1 MINIVFIKHNSC
13 FSSKNAIFADDTV
26 IIRFIR
32 TGQMKDFLKYTAAT
46 VTGLFAFFLVTGF
59 FAIISIVGMIASSDS
74 SRPVLNNSV
83 LVLNLSGSIEEQ
95 GQDDI
100 LGQIAGNQFKNIGLN
115 DILDAIHKAKNN
127 DKIKGIYIE
136 AGALQ
141 TGYATLQ
148 EIRAALADFKTSK
161 KWVVA
166 YADSYS
172 QGGYYVA
179 SVANQVWINPKGLI
193 DWHGLGSQTMFLK
206 DLFAKF
212 GVRYQ
217 VMKVGKFKSFTE
229 TYTEEHMTDANRQQV
244 STFINGTWNNILTA
258 VATDRK
264 VSRDSLNAYADR
276 LITFEETENL
286 KRYRLVDDLVYA
298 DNVKTKIKK
307 MMGIKDDDAISQISV
322 SDILNTPEKVKG
334 DEIAIYYASGSIV
347 QSNIGGMFNQERQIV
362 ATDVCKDLE
371 TLKDDNNVKA
381 VVIRINSG
389 GGDAFASEQL
399 WHQVMALKAKKPVVI
414 SMGDYAASGAYYMS
428 CPANWIVAQPNTL
441 TGSIGIFAVFP
452 DASGLITQK
461 LGVKFDEVK
470 TNRNSTFGNLMAR
483 PLNNEETQLLQG
495 YINRGYNLFRK
506 RVADG
511 RKMSTDKVENIAQ
524 GRVWLGNDALKIH
537 LVDQLGGLDDAVAK
551 AAQLAKVTDYYTTNY
566 PAPLDWMDQL
576 IGVASNGNNLDEH
589 LRLTLGPLYD
599 PFIQLRQLDKQSMLQ
614 ARIPLVIDVK

>member
-322 SDILNTPEKVKG
+322 SDILNTPEEVKG

-414 SMGDYAASGAYYMS
+414 SMGDYATSGAYYMS

-461 LGVKFDEVK
+461 LGVTFDEVK

-537 LVDQLGGLDDAVAK
+537 LVDQLGGLDDAVTK
-551 AAQLAKVTDYYTTNY
+551 AAQLAKVTDYHTTNY

-599 PFIQLRQLDKQSMLQ
+599 PIIQLRQLDKQSMLQ

>member
-461 LGVKFDEVK
+461 LGVEFDEVK

>member
-307 MMGIKDDDAISQISV
+307 MSLLA
-322 SDILNTPEKVKG
+322 
-334 DEIAIYYASGSIV
+334 
-347 QSNIGGMFNQERQIV
+347 
-362 ATDVCKDLE
+362 
-371 TLKDDNNVKA
+371 
-381 VVIRINSG
+381 
-389 GGDAFASEQL
+389 
-399 WHQVMALKAKKPVVI
+399 
-414 SMGDYAASGAYYMS
+414 
-428 CPANWIVAQPNTL
+428 
-441 TGSIGIFAVFP
+441 P
-452 DASGLITQK
+452 DR
-461 LGVKFDEVK
+461 E
-470 TNRNSTFGNLMAR
+470 
-483 PLNNEETQLLQG
+483 
-495 YINRGYNLFRK
+495 
-506 RVADG
+506 
-511 RKMSTDKVENIAQ
+511 
-524 GRVWLGNDALKIH
+524 
-537 LVDQLGGLDDAVAK
+537 
-551 AAQLAKVTDYYTTNY
+551 
-566 PAPLDWMDQL
+566 
-576 IGVASNGNNLDEH
+576 
-589 LRLTLGPLYD
+589 
-599 PFIQLRQLDKQSMLQ
+599 
-614 ARIPLVIDVK
+614 